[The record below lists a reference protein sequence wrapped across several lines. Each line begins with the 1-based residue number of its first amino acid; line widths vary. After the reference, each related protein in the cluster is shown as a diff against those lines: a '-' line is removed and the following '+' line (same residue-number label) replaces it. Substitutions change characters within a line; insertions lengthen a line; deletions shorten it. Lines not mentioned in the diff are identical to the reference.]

1 MIWHL
6 LQKCCLLEKSRKFLV
21 KLIWRKFSK
30 ILAKIAKFW
39 GKNSAI
45 FNENFEI
52 TKVESGAKECIV

>member
-39 GKNSAI
+39 GKAGKI
-45 FNENFEI
+45 QQLL
-52 TKVESGAKECIV
+52 TKILRLLK